1 MKQKKALTLLEIIIV
16 IFLITLIT
24 GSIGY
29 SMKGTLDKGRVFRTE
44 QAIEQLR
51 DLFLMCLAEGESG
64 ERIVQDPAGMIRKY
78 GLAKNPE
85 KIIEDGWGDKFKI
98 VLTRNK
104 SDFRITSDKLN
115 NYRNRTSIAG
125 AQAVSVTEDVSDEE

>member
-1 MKQKKALTLLEIIIV
+1 MKKKKTLTLLEIIIV

-44 QAIEQLR
+44 QGIEQLR

-64 ERIVQDPAGMIRKY
+64 EKILQDPAAIIRKY

-85 KIIEDGWGDKFKI
+85 KIIQDGWGEKFKI
-98 VLTRNK
+98 ALTRNK
-104 SDFRITSDKLN
+104 NDFRITSEKLES
-115 NYRNRTSIAG
+115 YKKRTIVAG
-125 AQAVSVTEDVSDEE
+125 APVASAVEDASDEE

>member
-1 MKQKKALTLLEIIIV
+1 MKKKRALSLLEIIIV

-24 GSIGY
+24 GAIGY

-64 ERIVQDPAGMIRKY
+64 DDIIRDPEGMIKKY
-78 GLAKNPE
+78 GLAKNSK
-85 KIIEDGWGDKFKI
+85 KIIEDGWGKKFDIGLTKGKNDFKI
-98 VLTRNK
+98 SSENLKNYK
-104 SDFRITSDKLN
+104 SKTKIS
-115 NYRNRTSIAG
+115 SA
-125 AQAVSVTEDVSDEE
+125 EDPVDEE